1 MRTNLADYFRRLT
14 GQSIRAIA
22 QETGIEP
29 STFNRQMTGSTSVTV
44 ETVVAVCRAYDLD
57 LADAFVAAGFI
68 TDSEAN
74 GLGAQV
80 GLSHFSDL
88 ELAEEIV
95 RRLAKTSA
103 SGPLTGALPL
113 PVTDS
118 LPGADPPSVPT
129 TTDELVVLT
138 PSQERA
144 LRQADLRL
152 AAKRGRHPH
161 DIPHAE

>member
-14 GQSIRAIA
+14 GQSVRAIA

-29 STFNRQMTGSTSVTV
+29 STFNRQLTGSTSVTV
-44 ETVVAVCRAYDLD
+44 ETVVAVCRAFDLD

-74 GLGAQV
+74 DLGAQV

-95 RRLAKTSA
+95 RRLATADA

-113 PVTDS
+113 GPTS
-118 LPGADPPSVPT
+118 EPGVDTPSVPT

-138 PSQERA
+138 PSEERA
-144 LRQADLRL
+144 LRQADLRI
-152 AAKRGRHPH
+152 AAKRGRNPD

>member
-29 STFNRQMTGSTSVTV
+29 STFNRQLTGSTSVTV

-68 TDSEAN
+68 TDREAN

-95 RRLAKTSA
+95 RRLATTTSA

-113 PVTDS
+113 GTTRE
-118 LPGADPPSVPT
+118 PGAGPPSVPT